1 MTRIFM
7 TGLEGGSTGVFDV
20 VERVT
25 ASSSQARTGSYSLAI
40 TRTDS
45 RAIIHLP
52 SRNELYVRFGI
63 YPTGGLYDYHR
74 VFFTLMF
81 GGTVQLQLHTPGEQL
96 APITLTRGDYSGTV
110 LATGGGFAL
119 NAWHCV
125 EMYAKIADVDGRAV
139 VRIDGTDV
147 IDYTGDTQNASKSD
161 ITAVC
166 FGYATAEGRVMYAY
180 VDDIAINDTNGTTNN
195 SWIGR
200 GGIYPAI
207 VDGAGEHAE
216 FTPASGNNWENVD
229 EIPPDDDTSYVES
242 DTLGHRDLYTID
254 SITPTSG
261 TITAVQWMARAKM
274 VDAGIGNLQR
284 LVRHDSVDYAGA
296 DKPVDT
302 SYRYLTDIME
312 LAPDD
317 TAWTVAKVNALQI
330 GQKVN

>member
-1 MTRIFM
+1 M
-7 TGLEGGSTGVFDV
+7 TGVEAGSLRAFTSYVGSPSV
-20 VERVT
+20 
-25 ASSSQARTGSYSLAI
+25 SSAVKRTGAYSLYI
-40 TRTDS
+40 DRYDRSVTIVLNTG
-45 RAIIHLP
+45 P
-52 SRNELYVRFGI
+52 SEIYIRCGI
-63 YPTGGLYDYHR
+63 YATVYARDSAPAIYFCDAS
-74 VFFTLMF
+74 
-81 GGTVQLQLHTPGEQL
+81 GTVQVAIGFSIAGTLQLFHSY
-96 APITLTRGDYSGTV
+96 DTV
-110 LATGGGFAL
+110 IATGSPIVFNTWYCLEARL
-119 NAWHCV
+119 
-125 EMYAKIADVDGRAV
+125 KIDNSAGVAQVKMDGV
-139 VRIDGTDV
+139 LE
-147 IDYTGDTQNASKSD
+147 IDYAGDTQKSSNASIGIVQLGGQK
-161 ITAVC
+161 AAHRY
-166 FGYATAEGRVMYAY
+166 FYGYF
-180 VDDIAINDTNGTTNN
+180 DDIAINDTNGTENN

-207 VDGAGEHAE
+207 VDGAGEYAE

-261 TITAVQWMARAKM
+261 TITAVQWVARAKM
-274 VDAGIGNLQR
+274 VEPGIGNLQR